1 LAVGQARRPS
11 RSQKTIWRRPQILSG
26 FSSLSSPDPERYFPQ
41 GASTVSPG
49 SALSCNVA
57 IEAAAASLVAGVLA
71 PAGATTVQRS
81 LNRVRSIERLVLIGV
96 LAYDRIMRLGS

>member
-1 LAVGQARRPS
+1 
-11 RSQKTIWRRPQILSG
+11 
-26 FSSLSSPDPERYFPQ
+26 
-41 GASTVSPG
+41 
-49 SALSCNVA
+49 
-57 IEAAAASLVAGVLA
+57 VAGVLA